1 MRADHA
7 APTPSPATPAP
18 APNPPPTPRP
28 AIVLDPFGG
37 TGTTALVAKALGRHG
52 ITVDMS
58 ADYCRLAEWRTND
71 RNQLAKVLGGRSRIR
86 SITRARHAV
95 AWTMRR
101 QGKSFRDIG
110 DALGLDHSS
119 ALHAYNKV
127 EKSPGV
133 RALLISQLDDPTART
148 GA

>member
-1 MRADHA
+1 MTLPPALPSRLDQLRDLRDFIDREIAVELGQTTTGIIEHIADLYGVS
-7 APTPSPATPAP
+7 PS
-18 APNPPPTPRP
+18 
-28 AIVLDPFGG
+28 AIL
-37 TGTTALVAKALGRHG
+37 
-52 ITVDMS
+52 
-58 ADYCRLAEWRTND
+58 
-71 RNQLAKVLGGRSRIR
+71 GRSRIR

>member
-1 MRADHA
+1 MTLPPVIPSRLDQLRDLRDFIDREIAVELGHTTTGIIEHIADLYGV
-7 APTPSPATPAP
+7 APS
-18 APNPPPTPRP
+18 
-28 AIVLDPFGG
+28 AIL
-37 TGTTALVAKALGRHG
+37 
-52 ITVDMS
+52 
-58 ADYCRLAEWRTND
+58 
-71 RNQLAKVLGGRSRIR
+71 GRSRIR

-101 QGKSFRDIG
+101 QGKSFREIG